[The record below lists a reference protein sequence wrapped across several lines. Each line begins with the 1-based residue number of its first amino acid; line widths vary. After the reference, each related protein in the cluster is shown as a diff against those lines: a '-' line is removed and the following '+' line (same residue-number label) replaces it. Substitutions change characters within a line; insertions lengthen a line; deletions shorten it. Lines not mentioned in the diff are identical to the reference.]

1 MQRYFAKLEN
11 GNIVFTEDDIFHISR
26 VMRMKVNDEI
36 EVVIDDELYLVK
48 IDSFTPFSTS
58 IVKKIDEKHELNGNI
73 RLFICLLKGDK
84 TEFVIQKAVEL
95 GVKDIVLVESKRSII
110 HIEENK
116 KESKLIRFNKVVK
129 EALEQSKRT
138 YSFKINDI
146 ISFKDIKN
154 YKADISLIPYE
165 NCKDNLSLLKE
176 DFKDLKNKTVNVI
189 VGPEGGFSIEEV
201 EYAKANGFKE
211 ITLGKRILRAETA
224 SIFIVSLLSFFMEE

>member
-11 GNIVFTEDDIFHISR
+11 DNIVFSKDDIFHISR

-36 EVVIDDELYLVK
+36 EVVINDELYLVR

-110 HIEENK
+110 HIEDNK
-116 KESKLIRFNKVVK
+116 KDGKLVRYNKVVK

-138 YSFKINDI
+138 YSFQINDI

-154 YKADISLIPYE
+154 YDADISLIPYE
-165 NCKDNLSLLKE
+165 NCKDNLSSLKE

-189 VGPEGGFSIEEV
+189 VGPEGGFTLEEV
-201 EYAKANGFKE
+201 EYAKKYGFKE